1 MILPELGEEWKKLA
15 HYLSVR
21 RIRIQAIMRNN
32 VNKDNESAIYD
43 MLLTWAKK
51 VPRSVNKVK
60 LYLGTHDKG
69 FCTQKIYVFCHFHS
83 HKYQ

>member
-1 MILPELGEEWKKLA
+1 MIVIVTLAELGEEWKKLA

-32 VNKDNESAIYD
+32 VNKENENAIYD

-51 VPRSVNKVK
+51 VPRSVNKVYIRTLWNFK
-60 LYLGTHDKG
+60 RTPP
-69 FCTQKIYVFCHFHS
+69 
-83 HKYQ
+83 